1 MTATADRVYRWAV
14 KPLTALKARADAP
27 AMAHPGPRIISGLA
41 FRLLLLTVIFTFA
54 VGALIIV
61 PNAASFHERWLRDRL
76 QAAELAS
83 TAVEALPYSMVDDE
97 VAEQLMTIGG
107 VQAVVVGD
115 QGVRR
120 LLLQAPNL
128 PRTPDVIDLRGRG
141 TWARVVEPWRTLFG
155 HPDRSIRVQ
164 ARPRYRSGDYVEILA
179 PAEPLKQE
187 LRSTLVNSLITAV
200 LVAGLAGLMLYAAL
214 AVLVLR
220 PLNRVTRSIE
230 RFAGDPESD
239 PEPPSARRDEIGQV
253 ERELARMQGEVRLAL
268 RSRARLAALGEAVA
282 KINHDLRNML
292 SAAQIASDR
301 MADSADPAVARAL
314 PRLERALGRATAL
327 TRNVLDYGKTEEP
340 EPQLRRVTLGPAV
353 TAAAQDAGLE
363 HSDIKLV
370 RALPARLAVTADPDQ
385 LHRILVNLM
394 RNARQALSDTPEAVS
409 GTRPPRLKVS
419 AEARGNR
426 VHIRLE
432 DNGPGIPPRVEE
444 RLFQAFVSG
453 AGREGSGLG
462 LTISREL
469 AEAQGGTLRLVST
482 GPQGTVFELVL
493 NA

>member
-1 MTATADRVYRWAV
+1 
-14 KPLTALKARADAP
+14 
-27 AMAHPGPRIISGLA
+27 
-41 FRLLLLTVIFTFA
+41 
-54 VGALIIV
+54 
-61 PNAASFHERWLRDRL
+61 
-76 QAAELAS
+76 
-83 TAVEALPYSMVDDE
+83 
-97 VAEQLMTIGG
+97 
-107 VQAVVVGD
+107 
-115 QGVRR
+115 
-120 LLLQAPNL
+120 
-128 PRTPDVIDLRGRG
+128 
-141 TWARVVEPWRTLFG
+141 
-155 HPDRSIRVQ
+155 
-164 ARPRYRSGDYVEILA
+164 
-179 PAEPLKQE
+179 
-187 LRSTLVNSLITAV
+187 
-200 LVAGLAGLMLYAAL
+200 
-214 AVLVLR
+214 VLVLR

-239 PEPPSARRDEIGQV
+239 PETPSNRRDEIGQV

-340 EPQLRRVTLGPAV
+340 EPQLRRVPLGPAV

-363 HSDIKLV
+363 HSDVKLV

-409 GTRPPRLKVS
+409 GTRPPRLKIA
-419 AEARGNR
+419 AEARGTR

-444 RLFQAFVSG
+444 RLFQAFVTG